1 MERKKIFDILDIIS
15 TVLIIP
21 VLILGLFC
29 SILMYNAKHQN
40 GVPSLFGS
48 YAVTIRE
55 NITTEEHPEFTE
67 GAKVLVSSVNPE
79 DLQPRDF
86 IAFYSYVPP
95 VEEGEEQEPS
105 TVEFRMI
112 IEVYTQENEE
122 TQKLEYYFVT
132 GNPEGEIDQFQD
144 TDGSM
149 KTAYISQDYVIGKY
163 SQSEGFATNFF
174 TFCGSTT
181 GIITIVLIPAAVVLI
196 LAGISFVEQIVRS
209 NKEKNQN
216 RKKLIEAEKMLQGET
231 LVTAGNMN
239 LNSNIP
245 PKTQNANV
253 PPKAPNASVPP
264 KSTNT
269 SVLPKAPN
277 TSVPSKAPVTSSQTA
292 STKQSTKVK
301 TASSSNATPP
311 KTPMPPKASVSKT
324 ATPPKAPEK
333 PSTPPKAQV
342 KPSTPPKAPVKP
354 STPPKAQVKPA
365 TPPKPSTPPSKPTDK
380 K

>member
-15 TVLIIP
+15 IVLIVP

-245 PKTQNANV
+245 PKTQNSNV
-253 PPKAPNASVPP
+253 PPKAPNASVTP

-277 TSVPSKAPVTSSQTA
+277 TSVPPKAPVTSSQTA

-324 ATPPKAPEK
+324 ATT
-333 PSTPPKAQV
+333 S
-342 KPSTPPKAPVKP
+342 KAPVKP
-354 STPPKAQVKPA
+354 ATPPKATVKPATPPKATIKPATPPKATVKPA
-365 TPPKPSTPPSKPTDK
+365 TPPKPSTSPPKPTDK